1 MSAARK
7 AFRDVLLTCL
17 TCEEAGLNPEVRLRT
32 LGLNS
37 MRAVDLVLDLEDR
50 FGFAFPDDRFTDEN
64 FATEESL
71 WAAVEPLLGAG
82 ARL

>member
-1 MSAARK
+1 MSAART
-7 AFRDVLLTCL
+7 AFRDVLLTYL
-17 TCEEAGLNPEVRLRT
+17 TCDAAGLRPEERLRA

-50 FGFAFPDDRFTDEN
+50 FDFAFPDDRFTDEN
-64 FATEESL
+64 FATEASL

-82 ARL
+82 ARP

>member
-1 MSAARK
+1 MSAARQ
-7 AFRDVLLTCL
+7 AFRDVLLAYL
-17 TCEEAGLNPEVRLRT
+17 TCEAESLDPEIRLRT

-64 FATEESL
+64 FATEASL
-71 WAAVEPLLGAG
+71 WSAVEPLLGAG